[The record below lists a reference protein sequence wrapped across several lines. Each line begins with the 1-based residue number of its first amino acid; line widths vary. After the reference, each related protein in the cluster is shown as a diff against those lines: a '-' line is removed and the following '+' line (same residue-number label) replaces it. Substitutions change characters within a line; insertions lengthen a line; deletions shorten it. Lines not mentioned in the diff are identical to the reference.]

1 MGHGLTY
8 CVTRVTHG
16 SIAFSANL
24 TCTQPDKT
32 L

>member
-8 CVTRVTHG
+8 CVTHG